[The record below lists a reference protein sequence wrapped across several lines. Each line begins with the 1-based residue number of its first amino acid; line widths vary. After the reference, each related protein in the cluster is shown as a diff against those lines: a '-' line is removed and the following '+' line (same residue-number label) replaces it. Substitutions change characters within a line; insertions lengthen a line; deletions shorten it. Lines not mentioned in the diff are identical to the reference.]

1 MNKKAKI
8 MLGLSV
14 APIVVLS
21 SMLISSCSTEKI
33 DPLAHTY
40 QREYQKEMSLFLDS
54 NKKSIVNVT
63 TNTPNGI
70 GVLRY
75 SYCSFQDL
83 DKTSKT
89 YKGWYLLLH
98 DTSNNNEIFASFCGW
113 NYKYLKNVSSPP
125 ILNDDYN
132 IPDNITL
139 PNNYSID
146 GLLTRT
152 IPVKAIG
159 FSDEMLGFKELS
171 NDYSSDEYFLNN
183 ILFFDEQFS
192 VPLNDLSSLSV
203 DTITNIFATK
213 YFDLS
218 NNDIKYIFGNLNTLF
233 NKKQENKV
241 QTTIIL
247 PESLIFLGYQ
257 AINFSSD
264 YKDVVLDFSK
274 TKLIEIQHLEI
285 TNKGKLE
292 IKLPPSCIRISKIV
306 FGWDFREYELST
318 NLENV
323 LYFGEYAFSY
333 EDLHFVNNTV
343 YLNKDAEFYPTSFS
357 EHTTVLDLD
366 GNPLKPNKESTT
378 IEYN

>member
-1 MNKKAKI
+1 MNKKTKI
-8 MLGLSV
+8 MLGLGLSV

-21 SMLISSCSTEKI
+21 SMLISSCSTKKI

-54 NKKSIVNVT
+54 NKKPIVNVT

-70 GVLRY
+70 GVLHY

-83 DKTSKT
+83 NPTSKT
-89 YKGWYLLLH
+89 YKAWYLLLR

-113 NYKYLKNVSSPP
+113 NYKYLNDLHSPP
-125 ILNDDYN
+125 ILNDDYS

-139 PNNYSID
+139 PNNYSIN

-159 FSDEMLGFKELS
+159 YSYEMLGFQELS
-171 NDYSSDEYFLNN
+171 SDYSSEKYFLNN
-183 ILFFDEQFS
+183 ILFFDEQYS
-192 VPLNDLSSLSV
+192 APLKDLSSLRV
-203 DTITNIFATK
+203 VTNAFATK

-218 NNDIKYIFGNLNTLF
+218 NNNSIKYIFGNINTFF
-233 NKKQENKV
+233 NKKQESKAK
-241 QTTIIL
+241 TTIIL
-247 PESLIFLGYQ
+247 PESLIFLGYK

-274 TKLIEIQHLEI
+274 TKLIEIQRLEI

-292 IKLPPSCIRISKIV
+292 IKLPPSCIRICLV
-306 FGWDFREYELST
+306 
-318 NLENV
+318 
-323 LYFGEYAFSY
+323 
-333 EDLHFVNNTV
+333 
-343 YLNKDAEFYPTSFS
+343 
-357 EHTTVLDLD
+357 
-366 GNPLKPNKESTT
+366 
-378 IEYN
+378 